1 MNMASESSRLADRAS
16 HVRRISILRI
26 QRREERQGQSV
37 KQSRLRA
44 PETRRGST
52 TPSPPDDCTF
62 VIIIRLTRKT
72 SPCSFRLPGCGLSFY
87 ISTLSG
93 GGSFAGAPQLM
104 GVPGRPTAATVQ
116 NWPHR
121 LPPEF
126 LRRCRWLDA
135 TDTAPSGHRPSRLVC
150 ISHTVR
156 YIEPREGPQHPH
168 RTNAMPSLR
177 VS

>member
-1 MNMASESSRLADRAS
+1 MNMASESSRLADRPS

-87 ISTLSG
+87 ISTLWG

-126 LRRCRWLDA
+126 LRRCRWLPDTLRCAGLPVDRRGELDA
-135 TDTAPSGHRPSRLVC
+135 DLYTCYPFIGRD
-150 ISHTVR
+150 HT
-156 YIEPREGPQHPH
+156 
-168 RTNAMPSLR
+168 
-177 VS
+177 